1 MAKRKK
7 QSNNESTV
15 LKVAFILSV
24 MTSIGLLIAL
34 TLVFQSVEAEK
45 TKKKDAEDQEKIAL
59 KRAANYDYI
68 SRTIRP
74 MVGIGTIEER
84 DEWNETQNKLDVT
97 LAKGEVESVEQ
108 AFEAFKICLL
118 YTSPSPRDRTR
129 SRMPSSA

>member
-45 TKKKDAEDQEKIAL
+45 TKKKAAEAKEKVAL
-59 KRAANYDYI
+59 TKAANYNYI
-68 SRTIRP
+68 SQTIQP
-74 MVGIGTIEER
+74 MV
-84 DEWNETQNKLDVT
+84 
-97 LAKGEVESVEQ
+97 
-108 AFEAFKICLL
+108 
-118 YTSPSPRDRTR
+118 
-129 SRMPSSA
+129 

>member
-24 MTSIGLLIAL
+24 MTSIGLLVAL

-45 TKKKDAEDQEKIAL
+45 AKTTAAEGKETAAL
-59 KRAANYDYI
+59 KNAANHNYK
-68 SRTIRP
+68 SLTILP

-84 DEWNETQNKLDVT
+84 DEWNETQNNYEVT
-97 LAKGEVESVEQ
+97 AAKGEVESVEQ
-108 AFEAFKICLL
+108 AFEAFKKS
-118 YTSPSPRDRTR
+118 YPG
-129 SRMPSSA
+129 